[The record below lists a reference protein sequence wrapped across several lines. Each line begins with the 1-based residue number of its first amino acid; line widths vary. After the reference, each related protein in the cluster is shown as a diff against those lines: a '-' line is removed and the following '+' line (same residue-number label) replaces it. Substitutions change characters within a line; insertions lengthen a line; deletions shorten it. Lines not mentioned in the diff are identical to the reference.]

1 MSNFINNLKLS
12 KNMILNQKELKKEF
26 DYLLKQ
32 YELDD
37 KLREEII
44 ISTRNITKLSKQAIY
59 SVHRDELKQAE
70 KLILNVEEEIKKSN
84 KVIDKAEIY
93 LINNFKSG
101 IQEYVEA
108 KLYFAYITKNI
119 VITRNDLKLIKN
131 IPYETYLES
140 LSDFTGELVKK
151 SVTLATNN
159 KLEEVLKIKETIEEI
174 YGYLLK
180 FDLRSGEL
188 RKKYES
194 IKYNLNKIESII
206 YDLSMKIK

>member
-1 MSNFINNLKLS
+1 
-12 KNMILNQKELKKEF
+12 MILNQKELKKEF